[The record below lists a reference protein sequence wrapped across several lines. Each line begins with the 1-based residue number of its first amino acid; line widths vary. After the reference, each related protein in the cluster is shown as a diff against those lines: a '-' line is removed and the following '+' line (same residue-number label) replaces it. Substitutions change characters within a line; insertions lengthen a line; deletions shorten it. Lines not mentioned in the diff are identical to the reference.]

1 MLGEKMD
8 LKHYRLNFIF
18 VSLLSKRKSCVSSLK
33 QLSEYLCLQSH
44 NEFLQLMFFLMT
56 RGRNKQDQDST
67 YNLSV
72 MITASTQAEE
82 KNGQIVDKPDRKSVV
97 FSFSFQLEDI

>member
-1 MLGEKMD
+1 MLGEKVD
-8 LKHYRLNFIF
+8 LKHYWLNFIF

-44 NEFLQLMFFLMT
+44 NEFLQLILFLMT
-56 RGRNKQDQDST
+56 RGRNKQDLDST

-72 MITASTQAEE
+72 TITASTQAEE
-82 KNGQIVDKPDRKSVV
+82 RNGQIVDKPDRKSVR
-97 FSFSFQLEDI
+97 FPSLFN